1 MQSEM
6 YVCCGE
12 QPTHLFVY
20 KNNEVYGICKEHFG
34 SGAHRYN
41 VHYVIDMKTGE
52 KFYPSRIFGEME
64 IESVP

>member
-20 KNNEVYGICKEHFG
+20 QKNKIYGICKKHF
-34 SGAHRYN
+34 SSVAHRCF
-41 VHYVIDMKTGE
+41 VKYVIDLKNGE
-52 KFYPSRIFGEME
+52 KFYPSQIFGEIK
-64 IESVP
+64 IEQV

>member
-20 KNNEVYGICKEHFG
+20 QNNQVYGICKVHFK
-34 SGAHRYN
+34 SDAHRFKVN
-41 VHYVIDMKTGE
+41 YVIDLKTEE
-52 KFYPSRIFGEME
+52 KFYANTIFGDVK
-64 IESVP
+64 IESV